1 MVYFEKILHTA
12 QNSRVDTSELTIDT
26 PEVALVGELWYVFLG
41 YLGETDSIITGSTVQ
56 GFLSI
61 TRADSR
67 FAPRQWETALL
78 CNDVSHW
85 LGANLKSAPHKPS
98 RNSLCARE
106 PDQCDLCTV
115 ALLMLLLT
123 KHKLIYRWYYHCII
137 QDKFLKFWRDIYVR
151 KITIGL
157 SSAI

>member
-1 MVYFEKILHTA
+1 MVYFERILHTA
-12 QNSRVDTSELTIDT
+12 QTSRVDTSELTIDT

-41 YLGETDSIITGSTVQ
+41 YLGEIDSIITGSTVQ
-56 GFLSI
+56 GLLSI

-85 LGANLKSAPHKPS
+85 LCANLKSAPNNPS

-137 QDKFLKFWRDIYVR
+137 RDKFLKFWNDIFCPTNN
-151 KITIGL
+151 KGII
-157 SSAI
+157 IC